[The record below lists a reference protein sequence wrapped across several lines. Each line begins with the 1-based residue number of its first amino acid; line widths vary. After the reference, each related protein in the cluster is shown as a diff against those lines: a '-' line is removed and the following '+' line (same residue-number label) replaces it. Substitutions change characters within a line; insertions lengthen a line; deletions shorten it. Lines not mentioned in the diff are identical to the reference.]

1 MNSTWGTLMK
11 RAGIARLLLGGVLA
25 LLCATRLLAAEDP
38 MPRPPEL
45 ERDVQFWIRVYTEV
59 DTNGGFLHDEHNL
72 GVVYETL
79 RFAANAS
86 PRERE
91 KIVEQGRTRYT
102 AALRRIAAANGG
114 PLSEE
119 DQHILEMWGT
129 EGTPARLL
137 EATDEIRFQLGQ
149 SDRFKAGLIRSGAWE
164 THIAE
169 TLANLGLPAELAVL
183 PHVESSFNPAAY
195 SKVGAAGLWQFMR
208 STGRRYMR
216 IDNAVDDRLDPFRA
230 TEAAAQLL
238 AYNYRLLGTW
248 PLALTAYNHGAE
260 GVRRAKETLGTD
272 DIVRIVRNYKG
283 RTFGFASRNFYVSFL
298 AALEIDRNPE
308 KYFGPVERSSEARFQ
323 EVTVPAFVQISS
335 LERAL
340 RIDRQRLREL
350 NPALLRAV
358 WDGQRHVPKAYH
370 LRLPID
376 GEKWTSDLLAARL
389 SPGEIF
395 AGQPEPRRYRVR
407 AGDTVASV
415 ADQFGVTAE
424 ALSRTNRMR
433 TSGRLKVG
441 RVINVPESAAGSLG
455 LVASATG
462 STTPIATG
470 LVASGPPNAASTA
483 AGASASGVATGDANG
498 LGATGARG
506 AGAGTSAGRARGTGA
521 NASVASA
528 GRPNGAVAGG
538 ATSSGT
544 AAGAAGVGTGS
555 TTTNGTSV
563 ASTGASASARGAAPG
578 TSGAGG
584 QATASGGLVSPGVYV
599 VQSGE
604 SLSEIASKFGMTE
617 GQLLKLNGIRNRDF
631 IFQGQQLLVTATP
644 PSAVASTGGGPAAAL
659 SGGTASTIA
668 TRTKTLE
675 GSASGAP
682 LASTAVPS
690 TNVPTRE
697 RLTGATPPNTSPVP
711 VVAAGAVPAAE
722 AARESVEEA
731 KAVAKVELP
740 AENAQPVS
748 AAQAE
753 ELSPALGPAADTQQN
768 ADPTDY
774 SVAKDNTIRVAAAET
789 LGHYADWLR
798 ISAARLRQLNKMSF
812 AKPVLIGHKLKL
824 DFSRVNRE
832 DFETKRREYH
842 VELQATYFAEH
853 RIIGT
858 EVYIV
863 RRGDALW
870 TVTQRFEQL
879 PIWLLQ
885 QYNPDVDLADLRP
898 GTQIVMPR
906 VENVVAGP
914 G

>member
-1 MNSTWGTLMK
+1 MNSTWGNAVA
-11 RAGIARLLLGGVLA
+11 RAGLARLLLGGMLV
-25 LLCATRLLAAEDP
+25 LLAATRVLAVEDP

-45 ERDVQFWIRVYTEV
+45 QRDVQFWVRVYSEV
-59 DTNGGFLHDEHNL
+59 DTNGGFLHDERNL
-72 GVVYETL
+72 AAVYEKL
-79 RFAANAS
+79 HFAPNTS

-91 KIVEQGRTRYT
+91 KIVDQGKARYA
-102 AALRRIAAANGG
+102 AALRRIAAANGAS
-114 PLSEE
+114 LSED
-119 DQHILEMWGT
+119 DQRILDLWGS

-149 SDRFKAGLIRSGAWE
+149 SDRFRAGLVRSGAWE

-216 IDNAVDDRLDPFRA
+216 IDNAVDDRLDPFRS

-238 AYNYRLLGTW
+238 AYNYRLLGSW

-272 DIVRIVRNYKG
+272 DIVRIVRTYKG

-308 KYFGPVERSSEARFQ
+308 KYFGGVERASEARFQ
-323 EVTVPAFVQISS
+323 EVTVPGFVQMSS

-340 RIDRQRLREL
+340 RIDHQRLRDL
-350 NPALLRAV
+350 NPALLRSV

-370 LRLPID
+370 LRLPMD
-376 GEKWTSDLLAARL
+376 GDKWTSDLLAARL
-389 SPGEIF
+389 SPGEFF

-407 AGDTVASV
+407 RGDTVASV
-415 ADQFGVTAE
+415 ADQNGVTPE
-424 ALSRTNRMR
+424 ALARLNRMR
-433 TSGRLKVG
+433 TSGKLKVG
-441 RVINVPESAAGSLG
+441 RVINLPESTAGTLVAAAGAPTGTIPVGRSGTTAIVAANTSGSAARSGATPVTAGIGVLNGGSANGSVATTAADDATANGGAGASILNG
-455 LVASATG
+455 LVAG
-462 STTPIATG
+462 SSGTT
-470 LVASGPPNAASTA
+470 ASGPPGVGTEANGAA
-483 AGASASGVATGDANG
+483 AGATN
-498 LGATGARG
+498 TRG
-506 AGAGTSAGRARGTGA
+506 G
-521 NASVASA
+521 
-528 GRPNGAVAGG
+528 
-538 ATSSGT
+538 
-544 AAGAAGVGTGS
+544 GAAGTA
-555 TTTNGTSV
+555 NGTNP
-563 ASTGASASARGAAPG
+563 GPRRGII
-578 TSGAGG
+578 S
-584 QATASGGLVSPGVYV
+584 SPSGVYV
-599 VQSGE
+599 VQTGE
-604 SLSEIASKFGMTE
+604 SLADIASKFGMTE

-631 IFQGQQLLVTATP
+631 IFEGQQLLVTATP
-644 PSAVASTGGGPAAAL
+644 PSAVASTGGP
-659 SGGTASTIA
+659 ST
-668 TRTKTLE
+668 
-675 GSASGAP
+675 G
-682 LASTAVPS
+682 VPS
-690 TNVPTRE
+690 TAASGKA
-697 RLTGATPPNTSPVP
+697 GASGPPDTSPVP
-711 VVAAGAVPAAE
+711 VVAAGAVPIEE

-731 KAVAKVELP
+731 HAVAKAGAP
-740 AENAQPVS
+740 AENAQPVN

-753 ELSPALGPAADTQQN
+753 ELSPALGPSADTQQS

-774 SVAKDNTIRVAAAET
+774 SVSKDNTIRVAAAET
-789 LGHYADWLR
+789 LGHYAEWLGV
-798 ISAARLRQLNKMSF
+798 SAGRLRQLNKMSF
-812 AKPVLIGHKLKL
+812 AKPVLIGHKIKL
-824 DFSRVNRE
+824 EFGRVSRE
-832 DFETKRREYH
+832 AFETKRREYH
-842 VELQATYFAEH
+842 AELQATYFAEH

-870 TVTQRFEQL
+870 TVTQRFAQL

-885 QYNPDVDLADLRP
+885 QYNPDVDLADLHP

>member
-1 MNSTWGTLMK
+1 MNSTWGK
-11 RAGIARLLLGGVLA
+11 AIARAGLERLLLGGVLV
-25 LLCATRLLAAEDP
+25 LLAATRALAAEDP
-38 MPRPPEL
+38 IPRPPEL
-45 ERDVQFWIRVYTEV
+45 ERDVQFWIRIYSEV
-59 DTNGGFLHDEHNL
+59 DTNGGFLHDERNL
-72 GVVYETL
+72 GVVYEKL
-79 RFAANAS
+79 HFAPNTS

-91 KIVEQGRTRYT
+91 KILDQGKVRYT

-119 DQHILEMWGT
+119 DQRILDMWGT

-149 SDRFKAGLIRSGAWE
+149 SDRFRAGLIRSGAWE

-238 AYNYRLLGTW
+238 AYNYRLLGSW

-272 DIVRIVRNYKG
+272 DIVRIVRTYKG

-308 KYFGPVERSSEARFQ
+308 KYFGGVERATEARFQ
-323 EVTVPAFVQISS
+323 EVTVPGFVQMAA

-340 RIDRQRLREL
+340 RIDHQRLREL
-350 NPALLRAV
+350 NPALLRSV

-370 LRLPID
+370 LRLPMD
-376 GEKWTSDLLAARL
+376 GDKWTSDLLAARL
-389 SPGEIF
+389 SPGDFF

-407 AGDTVASV
+407 RGDTVASV
-415 ADQFGVTAE
+415 ADQYGVTAE
-424 ALSRTNRMR
+424 ALARLNRVR
-433 TSGRLKVG
+433 TSGKLKVG
-441 RVINVPESAAGSLG
+441 RMINLPESTAGTLVAVAGAPAGSIAAGRPGTTATVAANASGSAGRSGGTSVTSGIGVLNGGAANGSTATTGAESAA
-455 LVASATG
+455 
-462 STTPIATG
+462 
-470 LVASGPPNAASTA
+470 ASG
-483 AGASASGVATGDANG
+483 
-498 LGATGARG
+498 
-506 AGAGTSAGRARGTGA
+506 GAGTSIL
-521 NASVASA
+521 
-528 GRPNGAVAGG
+528 NGIVAGG
-538 ATSSGT
+538 SGT
-544 AAGAAGVGTGS
+544 TANGVPSGVGAEVSGSTSGTNTRSGAAGTANGINTGPR
-555 TTTNGTSV
+555 
-563 ASTGASASARGAAPG
+563 RGII
-578 TSGAGG
+578 S
-584 QATASGGLVSPGVYV
+584 SPSGVYV
-599 VQSGE
+599 VQTGE
-604 SLSEIASKFGMTE
+604 SLADIASKFGMTE
-617 GQLLKLNGIRNRDF
+617 AQLLKLNGIRNRDF
-631 IFQGQQLLVTATP
+631 IFEGQQLLVTATP
-644 PSAVASTGGGPAAAL
+644 PSAVASTGGPGTGVPSAASAAAPAKTFE
-659 SGGTASTIA
+659 GG
-668 TRTKTLE
+668 
-675 GSASGAP
+675 ASGAP
-682 LASTAVPS
+682 VASTAVPS
-690 TNVPTRE
+690 TNVPSRE
-697 RLTGATPPNTSPVP
+697 RLTGASAPDTSPVP
-711 VVAAGAVPAAE
+711 VVAAGAVPIEE

-731 KAVAKVELP
+731 HAVAKAGAP
-740 AENAQPVS
+740 AQNAQPVN

-753 ELSPALGPAADTQQN
+753 ELSPALGPSADTQQN

-774 SVAKDNTIRVAAAET
+774 SVSKDNTIRVAAAET

-798 ISAARLRQLNKMSF
+798 VSAGRLRQLNKMSF
-812 AKPVLIGHKLKL
+812 AKPVLIGHKIKL
-824 DFSRVNRE
+824 EFGRVSRE
-832 DFETKRREYH
+832 EFETKRREYH
-842 VELQATYFAEH
+842 AELQATYFAEH

-870 TVTQRFEQL
+870 TVTQRFAQL

-885 QYNPDVDLADLRP
+885 QYNPDVDLADLHP

-906 VENVVAGP
+906 VENVVGGP